1 MQGEDLFD
9 TVHVRGAAQ
18 AEQFLE
24 ALVAGGRIPEAE
36 ALKAGDIAYLF
47 VEYLANTYPK
57 LPREATERD
66 AWVFLFD
73 YCITQGPF
81 EGPALEGAPKALGLF
96 VEWLARHDRVRE
108 LEYLRAACG
117 EEAYFAERLA
127 AFRKIVKSQ
136 SPAEELEDWWTTL
149 DERMRARGLA
159 PDAALAGGTEGW
171 SMEMGPLEAAVFD
184 AVCLLL
190 ASRARELG
198 ARRIKGEALRKELLG
213 AQAQF
218 MNARNRGLG
227 DTPLSAIVKE
237 RAQLGNR

>member
-1 MQGEDLFD
+1 VQGEDPFD

-24 ALVAGGRIPEAE
+24 ALLAGGRMPEAE

-81 EGPALEGAPKALGLF
+81 EGPALEGAPHALGLF
-96 VEWLARHDRVRE
+96 VEWLARHARVRE
-108 LEYLRAACG
+108 VEYLRAACR
-117 EEAYFAERLA
+117 EEAYFAERLG
-127 AFRKIVKSQ
+127 AFRTLVKSD
-136 SPAEELEDWWTTL
+136 SPAEGLEDWWAKL
-149 DERMRARGLA
+149 DDRMRARGLA
-159 PDAALAGGTEGW
+159 PGASLAGGAEEW
-171 SMEMGPLEAAVFD
+171 SPEMGPLETAVFD

-190 ASRARELG
+190 AARARELS
-198 ARRIKGEALRKELLG
+198 ARRIKGDALRKELER

-218 MNARNRGLG
+218 MNAHNRGLA

-237 RAQLGNR
+237 RQQLGSR